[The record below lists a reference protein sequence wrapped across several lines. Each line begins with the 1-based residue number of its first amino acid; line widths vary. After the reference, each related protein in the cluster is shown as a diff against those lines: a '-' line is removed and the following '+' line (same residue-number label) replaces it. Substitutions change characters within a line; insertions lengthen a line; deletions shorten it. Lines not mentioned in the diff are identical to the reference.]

1 MVELLV
7 ESEMANERVQFRS
20 ELEVESLSI
29 KDFPLRAEP
38 QNVLMCMP
46 TFFDVKGVQNPFM
59 EGRVGTVDIDLARL
73 QWQLLKETFEKLGC
87 VVRTIQPVE
96 GLEDMVFA
104 ANQALVSLNDQSFF
118 PAHDKEMPI
127 AFLGQM
133 RHEQRQR
140 EIPWYQKWFEANG
153 YYVLTFDDVMGNEDF
168 TPVFEGQGD
177 AIWHP
182 SRTLLWGG
190 HGARTEEYAYRYLS
204 SVFSTNIVLLKLSDP
219 RFYHLDTCF
228 SAIDEETVM
237 IYEGAFDSDGLALIK
252 HFFKKVISVSE
263 KDALNFALNAVAI
276 NGNVILQK
284 GSADTVEAL
293 KSGGFNPIE
302 VDTSEFMKSGGSV
315 FCLKMMV
322 Y

>member
-1 MVELLV
+1 MEKLLDSITLLASV
-7 ESEMANERVQFRS
+7 DEASRLNLS
-20 ELEVESLSI
+20 ELPKRI
-29 KDFPLRAEP
+29 EP
-38 QNVLMCMP
+38 GNVLMCPP
-46 TFFDVKGVQNPFM
+46 TYFSVKEAQNPFM
-59 EGRVGTVDIDLARL
+59 EGKVGTVDTELAMK
-73 QWQLLKETFEKLGC
+73 QWQALKDNYVEIGC
-87 VVRTIQPVE
+87 EVKTVDAVE
-96 GLEDMVFA
+96 DLEDMVFA
-104 ANQALVSLNDQSFF
+104 ANQVLPGID
-118 PAHDKEMPI
+118 ETGMPFAI
-127 AFLGQM
+127 LGEM
-133 RHEQRQR
+133 RHEKRR
-140 EIPWYQKWFEANG
+140 LEVPWYRQWFLANG
-153 YYVLTFDDVMGNEDF
+153 YKIIMLSDALELGS
-168 TPVFEGQGD
+168 PVPRFEAQGD

-182 SRTLLWGG
+182 GRKLLWGG
-190 HGARTEEYAYRYLS
+190 YGSRTDKEAYPLIHRLLN
-204 SVFSTNIVLLKLSDP
+204 VPIILLKLSDP

-237 IYEGAFDSDGLALIK
+237 IYDGAFDSDGLALIK

-322 Y
+322 F